1 MIMFPWLTPENGFI
15 FRIMVLTNLAHVL
28 EHGVACRNCHH
39 LVQQSDFV
47 TIGEDDIIKK
57 RDVRRVS
64 CEPFGVLADYVPFY
78 FAPRSP
84 MLSKITH
91 TNSRVK
97 EEVIYIVSKVSV
109 VAKAGIPFAFSDGH
123 ALMDFSRFSN
133 QLAELSM
140 IDWEVMRSKYW
151 NPTSQD
157 NDRRRRRMAEFMVH
171 QYFPVDCIRAIV
183 VANEAVAQAVQQQLD
198 NFASQI
204 PVRIQPDWYF

>member
-1 MIMFPWLTPENGFI
+1 MFPWLTLENGFI

-39 LVQQSDFV
+39 LVQQPDFV
-47 TIGEDDIIKK
+47 TIGEDDIITK
-57 RDVRRVS
+57 RDVRRVN

-91 TNSRVK
+91 TNSRVR
-97 EEVIYIVSKVSV
+97 EEIIYIVSQVSV

-123 ALMDFSRFSN
+123 ALMGFSRFSN
-133 QLAELSM
+133 QLNELSM
-140 IDWEVMRSKYW
+140 VDWEIMQARYW
-151 NPTSQD
+151 HPTAQD

-171 QYFPVDCIRAIV
+171 QHFPVDCIRAIV
-183 VANEAVAQAVQQQLD
+183 VANVAVAQAVQQQLD